1 MPYTR
6 WLLPLIVAGAGAFNL
21 SPAPLGGVARKSPVS
36 PASSF
41 ITPPPLAARSSRRAA
56 RMGQGRTGN
65 DFLATTMSSAVTPEN
80 PLKVVIAGGG
90 VGGLFLAKALQKK
103 GCKVLILEKTGKFA
117 RFGGPIQL
125 ASNALATIK
134 GIDETLFT
142 EVMEKFTFTGTRT
155 NGIKDGIRT
164 QWYTKFDAITKM
176 AEYFNL
182 PYTGVVDRP
191 DLQEILLK
199 SVGEDETVRRSS
211 PVSRFEQLGDGKGVK
226 VYLEDGTCEEAD
238 VLVGADGIWSTI
250 RAQLWNQDAKGPKS
264 GTTYSGYTCFA
275 GDTIQRPDYY
285 FDVGYQVYIG
295 PGKYFVT
302 SDVGR
307 GRTQWYAFLAL
318 PEGTK
323 SRASNLEYLQELFS
337 KGKEGRWSEE
347 VFKVLD
353 ATPEENIEQ
362 RDLFDRPPSVTKSW
376 SKGHVTMIGD
386 AVHPMM
392 PNLGQGGCQAIEDA
406 YVLSEILGTVE
417 KREDIPGALRSF
429 YFKRLPRTSVIQG
442 LSRIA
447 SDLIVSA
454 FDTPFQPAWVDN
466 RYGPLGGPLGI
477 NNIFTRIFQPFM
489 GLIFYAQFGYVYTFH
504 PKKCTDE
511 EIKNLVDTVMA
522 RHKKE
527 AEATW
532 KRVGMMS
539 QAEIDAMEGRE
550 GAGLG
555 FR

>member
-1 MPYTR
+1 
-6 WLLPLIVAGAGAFNL
+6 
-21 SPAPLGGVARKSPVS
+21 
-36 PASSF
+36 
-41 ITPPPLAARSSRRAA
+41 
-56 RMGQGRTGN
+56 
-65 DFLATTMSSAVTPEN
+65 MSMKEDAVTAEN
-80 PLKVVIAGGG
+80 PLKVIVAGGG
-90 VGGLFLAKALQKK
+90 VGGLFLAKALQKN
-103 GCKVLILEKTGKFA
+103 GIEVTILEKTGKFA

-125 ASNALATIK
+125 ASNALSTIK
-134 GIDETLFT
+134 AIDENMFERL
-142 EVMEKFTFTGTRT
+142 MKKFTFTGTRT

-176 AEYFNL
+176 AEFFKL
-182 PYTGVVDRP
+182 PYTGVIDRP
-191 DLQEILLK
+191 DLQELLLDE
-199 SVGEDETVRRSS
+199 VGGDDTVLRDAA
-211 PVSRFEQLGDGKGVK
+211 VDNFEQLPDGQGVR
-226 VYLEDGTCEEAD
+226 VNLADGRSMEAD

-250 RAQLWNQDAKGPKS
+250 RSQLWNEDAKGPNS

-275 GDTIQRPDYY
+275 GDTIQKPDYY

-318 PEGTK
+318 PPGTK
-323 SRASNLEYLQELFS
+323 SRASNREYLADLFS

-353 ATPEENIEQ
+353 ATPDDAIEQ
-362 RDLFDRPPSVTKSW
+362 RDLYDRPPSLTKSW

-406 YVLSEILGTVE
+406 YILAERLGGLKSRSSIPSTLQAFYLS
-417 KREDIPGALRSF
+417 
-429 YFKRLPRTSVIQG
+429 RLPRTAICQG

-454 FDTPFQPAWVDN
+454 FDTPFQPGWVDD
-466 RYGPLGGPLGI
+466 RYGPLGGPWGV
-477 NNIFTRIFQPFM
+477 NNIFTNLFRPFM
-489 GLIFYAQFGYVYTFH
+489 GAIFYGQFGYLYTFH
-504 PKKCTDE
+504 PEQCSDQ
-511 EIKNLVDTVMA
+511 EIERLVDEVMT
-522 RHKKE
+522 RHRVD

-532 KRVGMMS
+532 AKAGMMS
-539 QAEIDAMEGRE
+539 QEDMDKADGRE
-550 GAGLG
+550 GSGLS
-555 FR
+555 FRATT

>member
-1 MPYTR
+1 
-6 WLLPLIVAGAGAFNL
+6 
-21 SPAPLGGVARKSPVS
+21 
-36 PASSF
+36 
-41 ITPPPLAARSSRRAA
+41 
-56 RMGQGRTGN
+56 
-65 DFLATTMSSAVTPEN
+65 MSSAITPEN
-80 PLKVVIAGGG
+80 PLKVAIAGGG
-90 VGGLFLAKALQKK
+90 VGGLFLAKALQKQ

-164 QWYTKFDAITKM
+164 QWYTKFEAITKM
-176 AEYFNL
+176 AEFFNL

-199 SVGEDETVRRSS
+199 SVGGDETVRRSS
-211 PVSRFEQLGDGKGVK
+211 PVARFEQLGDGKGVK
-226 VYLEDGTCEEAD
+226 VYMEDGTSEEAD
-238 VLVGADGIWSTI
+238 VLVGADGIWSTV
-250 RAQLWNQDAKGPKS
+250 RAQLWNQDAKGPES

-275 GDTIQRPDYY
+275 GDTIQKPDYY

-323 SRASNLEYLQELFS
+323 SRASNRQYLQELFS

-353 ATPEENIEQ
+353 ATPEESIEQ
-362 RDLFDRPPSVTKSW
+362 RDLFDRPPSLTKSW

-406 YVLSEILGTVE
+406 YVLSEILGSVE

-429 YFKRLPRTSVIQG
+429 YFKRLPRTAVIQG

-454 FDTPFQPAWVDN
+454 FDTPFQ
-466 RYGPLGGPLGI
+466 
-477 NNIFTRIFQPFM
+477 
-489 GLIFYAQFGYVYTFH
+489 
-504 PKKCTDE
+504 
-511 EIKNLVDTVMA
+511 
-522 RHKKE
+522 
-527 AEATW
+527 
-532 KRVGMMS
+532 
-539 QAEIDAMEGRE
+539 
-550 GAGLG
+550 
-555 FR
+555 